1 MDDTQTTS
9 VTTMMADDSSD
20 SGQPARRALV
30 LVGDPADAP
39 RALLDGLTSRGV
51 EPVMVDDA
59 VQVMMQLAQLIDES
73 STFDA
78 LIVDSSVHVG
88 QQAELIGAVKRYYP
102 TVICRQFHDRGDSV
116 PPVLTE
122 IEVCERT
129 LADEATA
136 PAHTATPA
144 SEPDVADSEAERSG
158 SLLTQEELDML
169 LDDSIEPNPDETY

>member
-59 VQVMMQLAQLIDES
+59 VQVM
-73 STFDA
+73 
-78 LIVDSSVHVG
+78 
-88 QQAELIGAVKRYYP
+88 
-102 TVICRQFHDRGDSV
+102 
-116 PPVLTE
+116 
-122 IEVCERT
+122 
-129 LADEATA
+129 
-136 PAHTATPA
+136 
-144 SEPDVADSEAERSG
+144 
-158 SLLTQEELDML
+158 
-169 LDDSIEPNPDETY
+169 